1 LPPVIPEDATLAV
14 QKDRQKDIFV
24 NQRNEDY
31 QANLDRFTNGEV
43 SFDEH
48 FIRTQARGQQDFY
61 GEYERKWKQKPDGF
75 IVAPPIQVE
84 PEEIRLNNTK
94 LSYWDRKERK
104 ASVNAS
110 YDAWSRK
117 MAESSAYDLRLEN
130 TLSEEEIAKK
140 QAKLWKKNPYA
151 ELKNE
156 YKSTSS
162 TFDLM
167 KSTAKLSAK
176 ENAKKALVNEAM
188 EGKEVNPLFK
198 QYMNHFLAV
207 APQLVALETEGPGQN
222 VQITEASKEA
232 FKAFIER
239 AMENPVEVL
248 KEAVSD
254 HLFSF
259 RQIQDKLLDKK
270 AMAQKFD
277 EVKELRDRF
286 KAITDLFTNRDDE
299 MGKAFEELSENQ
311 EEAPHDNILF
321 AKALYQRIDADMRFC
336 LENNKMKFRDNGS
349 LVDRRKTKNLHI
361 AVDGKQSASLL
372 RAVKANATQEQH
384 DDVERYWDQKC
395 KKLLMDDSSK
405 ETKADKDF
413 VDNYQIATAVTAIK
427 DEKRSKVKGK
437 ENKGLF
443 DDLCDNADQ
452 IALAVAQIDKELAKS
467 ENIFQQK
474 AAEFKARPM
483 AKAQL
488 EKYLQKRKIQQV
500 NLLERAAG
508 IMNALNYL
516 AGAEQ
521 LKANGR
527 QVLDE
532 NRVVKNKV
540 TTVTR
545 NNTTDEAL
553 VNEFE
558 QVEYIKE
565 EMFGRKEIMG
575 QLSQSALIFKDT
587 KNMLLDKF
595 KDKVD
600 GRLKNLLERGSAELR
615 VNYITMQ
622 KTNLLE
628 LDYDRVCQ
636 LLDQVTTVEEY
647 TQALRSNITANNQN
661 ADKLYAKLNN
671 KNLDQMTDKELEYF
685 IRDYKN
691 LQKSI
696 YAANK
701 MRKMKPGISNFTLDV
716 LLKNNR
722 TVQDVEKD
730 KKNDLITNFKFKMIS
745 DMVNKYRW
753 EYITNE
759 VQAGSSDSELLSP
772 AEKSKLGKLKTEQSR
787 LYYIKS
793 LALQADNLHGKHFGE
808 FDEALNNDEALA
820 ELHSSRHQA
829 AEQQMQDGLH
839 EEEFDIQDEFK
850 EYTKEERKAR
860 KNKKNTVLANDFDEK
875 TEEERVRDRD
885 YVLRNKYV
893 RKYGSDIL
901 PYFEQEMRGMPNYKN
916 NCLGKI
922 SNEVQ
927 RFMLCENFGDFKR
940 DEKAIN
946 VVPKNTEETDDK
958 PLAVVLNESAK
969 TEEEKT
975 FLSIFK
981 EAYKNLSTSG
991 YVDNIINELV
1001 PKKALKNAD
1010 LDNINLPVEQDNKDF
1025 LWLVNH
1031 FNAVKNMDDVKDLKK
1046 WWEIRNDFF
1055 KGVYGQGCNKTV
1067 YHKGKALL
1075 DAMVESYKIKK
1086 NVDGISGY
1094 KPQVKQ
1100 EEQEKTFN
1108 LKDNDK
1114 DNIYTFDQH
1123 QKGSYGCWAASH
1135 TYVVNAYMKVHNI
1148 EGEKF
1153 TQSTFKNEENFI
1165 PNETALK
1172 YMDDH
1177 SDQNPESMS
1186 FNQEGQNIQNFLAK
1200 DKTGNPYITADT
1212 VINAL
1217 PKTAEHH
1224 LVFTNFYLNVLD
1236 EKKEEVKPKL
1246 TDYIMD
1252 KIQGELDRTKT
1263 PISLLKSGHYLSVV
1277 GVDRSKKELIT
1288 MDSLKTGKKL
1298 EEPTIVKISD
1308 LIEIDKFE
1316 LVYPENLEDENLKY
1330 LSDKFGLKK
1339 DLYDKDGKMNMNDEE
1354 VKKAEKDS
1362 LEKPQNMLHVSGV
1375 EFERKTRDFDFEEN
1389 FVSEQIYMPKDLK
1402 LKKEETK

>member
-1 LPPVIPEDATLAV
+1 MPPVIPEDATLAV

-24 NQRNEDY
+24 SQRNEDY

-117 MAESSAYDLRLEN
+117 MAESSAYGLRLED

-140 QAKLWKKNPYA
+140 QAKLWNKNPDA
-151 ELKNE
+151 ELKHE

-167 KSTAKLSAK
+167 KSTARLSAK
-176 ENAKKALVNEAM
+176 ENAKKTLVNEAM

-207 APQLVALETEGPGQN
+207 APQLVALENEGPGQN

-286 KAITDLFTNRDDE
+286 KAITDLFTKRDDE
-299 MGKAFEELSENQ
+299 MGKAFKELSENQ

-349 LVDRRKTKNLHI
+349 LVDRRETKNLHI
-361 AVDGKQSASLL
+361 SVDGKQSASLL

-427 DEKRSKVKGK
+427 DQKRSKVKGK

-452 IALAVAQIDKELAKS
+452 IALAVAQIDKELARS

-508 IMNALNYL
+508 IINALNYL

-532 NRVVKNKV
+532 NRTVKNKV

-565 EMFGRKEIMG
+565 EMFGRKETMG
-575 QLSQSALIFKDT
+575 QLSQSALSFNDA
-587 KNMLLDKF
+587 KNKLLDKF
-595 KDKVD
+595 NNKVD
-600 GRLKNLLERGSAELR
+600 GRLKNLLERGNAELMFNCLT
-615 VNYITMQ
+615 VQ
-622 KTNLLE
+622 KINLLE
-628 LDYDRVCQ
+628 LNYEQVCQ
-636 LLDQVTTVEEY
+636 ELDRAITVEEY
-647 TQALRSNITANNQN
+647 TDTLRTAIKNNN
-661 ADKLYAKLNN
+661 KSTDKLYAKLDR
-671 KNLDQMTDKELEYF
+671 KNLEQMSDKELEHF
-685 IRDYKN
+685 IRDYKS
-691 LQKSI
+691 LQNTI
-696 YAANK
+696 YTANK
-701 MRKMKPGISNFTLDV
+701 LRKMKPGSSNMTLDA

-753 EYITNE
+753 DYIANE

-808 FDEALNNDEALA
+808 LDEALDNDEALA

-829 AEQQMQDGLH
+829 VDQQMQEELH
-839 EEEFDIQDEFK
+839 EEELNIQNEFE

-860 KNKKNTVLANDFDEK
+860 KNKKNTVLVNDFDEK
-875 TEEERVRDRD
+875 AEEERVRDRD
-885 YVLRNKYV
+885 YVLRNNYV

-901 PYFEQEMRGMPNYKN
+901 PYFEQEMNRLPQYAD
-916 NCLGKI
+916 NCQGKI
-922 SNEVQ
+922 AGEVE
-927 RFMLCENFGDFKR
+927 RFMLCENFADFKT
-940 DEKAIN
+940 DEAALD
-946 VVPKNTEETDDK
+946 ETLKD
-958 PLAVVLNESAK
+958 SAK

-975 FLSIFK
+975 LLSIFR
-981 EAYKNLSTSG
+981 EAYKNLRTSG
-991 YVDNIINELV
+991 YVDNIIKNLV
-1001 PKKALKNAD
+1001 PQKALKSAD
-1010 LDNINLPVEQDNKDF
+1010 MDHINLPVEQDNKDF
-1025 LWLVNH
+1025 MWFVNI
-1031 FNAVKNMDDVKDLKK
+1031 FNSSVKTIEDVKDLKK

-1055 KGVYGQGCNKTV
+1055 KGVYGQGCDKTV

-1075 DAMVESYKIKK
+1075 DAMVEIYDKQQSQKKIKK
-1086 NVDGISGY
+1086 NVESISGY
-1094 KPQVKQ
+1094 ESKAKNEV
-1100 EEQEKTFN
+1100 FN
-1108 LKDNDK
+1108 LKDGDK
-1114 DNIYTFDQH
+1114 ADTYKFDQP
-1123 QKGSYGCWAASH
+1123 QKGKNGCWAASH
-1135 TYVVNAYMKVHNI
+1135 TYVMNTYMKIHNI

-1153 TQSTFKNEENFI
+1153 TQDKFKDESLFV
-1165 PNETALK
+1165 PHETAQK
-1172 YMDDH
+1172 YIKDQ
-1177 SDQNPESMS
+1177 SDNNENSMS
-1186 FNQEGQNIQNFLAK
+1186 FNQEAANIQSFLAKKK
-1200 DKTGNPYITADT
+1200 DKTGNPYITADVVLNT
-1212 VINAL
+1212 L

-1224 LVFTNFYLNVLD
+1224 LVFTNFYLNVVD
-1236 EKKEEVKPKL
+1236 EKKDEVKAKL
-1246 TDYIMD
+1246 SDYIMD
-1252 KIQGELDRTKT
+1252 KVEGELRRTKV
-1263 PISLLKSGHYLSVV
+1263 PMSLLRSEHYLSIV
-1277 GVDRSKKELIT
+1277 GVDRAKKELIT
-1288 MDSLKTGKKL
+1288 MDSMHKTNL
-1298 EEPTIVKISD
+1298 QEPTMVPISD
-1308 LIEIDKFE
+1308 LIEMDKFE
-1316 LVYPENLEDENLKY
+1316 LVYPENLEKENLKY
-1330 LSDKFGLKK
+1330 LSDKFGLK
-1339 DLYDKDGKMNMNDEE
+1339 DNLYNEKGEMNMEDKD
-1354 VKKAEKDS
+1354 VKQAEKDS
-1362 LEKPQNMLHVSGV
+1362 LEKPQNMIHNAGV

-1389 FVSEQIYMPKDLK
+1389 FVAEQIYMPKK
-1402 LKKEETK
+1402 LTT